1 MASNLKVSY
10 TTADQQANAL
20 VGAFTNGAVL
30 RIYDGVQP
38 ATPETAVTTQNLLA
52 TAVLGNPAFG
62 AASNGV
68 ISSGAISSVT
78 ITASGTASWFRLL
91 KSDGATPILDGSVGA
106 SGSDLNVNTTSF
118 VIGALLSISSLSYT
132 VPGV

>member
-10 TTADQQANAL
+10 TTANQQANSL
-20 VGAFTNGAVL
+20 VGTFTNGAIL

-38 ATPETAVTTQNLLA
+38 VTPETAITTQNLLA
-52 TAVLGNPAFG
+52 TATLGNPAFG
-62 AASNGV
+62 ASSDGV
-68 ISSGAISSVT
+68 ILSEAIPSVT

-91 KSDGATPILDGSVGA
+91 KADGATPILDGSVGT

-118 VIGALLSISSLSYT
+118 AIGATLSISSLSYT